1 MTDWQIVTVDELAAK
16 KKGSLATGPFGSS
29 IGSKTFR
36 DSGIPLIR
44 GSNLSECVEIRLD
57 ETGIVY
63 VEEDLAR
70 EFARSVAVKGDLVFT
85 CWGTI
90 SQVGLI
96 DDRASF
102 ARYIVSNKQ
111 MKLTLDEALASPLFV
126 YYFFSSPQGQH
137 QIQIN
142 AIGSS
147 VPGFNLTKLKG
158 ISIPLPPLG
167 EQHRI
172 VELLSSLDDKI
183 ELNRRMNET
192 LEAMA
197 QAIFRDWFVDFG
209 PTRRKLEGASDP
221 VAIMGGLAQDADR
234 ARALADFFPA
244 TLREGGLPEGWV
256 RDTFGA
262 VIDIVGGGTPK
273 TSVDHYWNGPI
284 PWFSVVD
291 TPPKGSVFVDA
302 TEKTISAAG
311 LENSAARLVRAGTTI
326 ISARGTVGNLAMASR
341 DMAFNQ
347 SCYGLQGKGSVGDCF
362 VFLAAQNTVERLRA
376 MAHGSVFSTI
386 TRATFDSVDTAYG
399 DQRVFEAFEEI
410 VRPLFNK
417 ISSNVHQ
424 NRTLAATS
432 DLLLP
437 KLMSGEIRL
446 SEPEDLVEAAQ

>member
-96 DDRASF
+96 DDSASF

-126 YYFFSSPQGQH
+126 YYFFSSPRGQH

-209 PTRRKLEGASDP
+209 PTRRKLEGASNP
-221 VAIMGGLAQDADR
+221 VAIMGGLVQEADR
-234 ARALADFFPA
+234 ARALADLFPA
-244 TLREGGLPEGWV
+244 MLGDNGLPDEWNACAISALV
-256 RDTFGA
+256 EFNPKQPLKK
-262 VIDIVGGGTPK
+262 GTLAPYSDMSSLP
-273 TSVDHYWNGPI
+273 TNGSIAEPPVQREYGSGMRFKNNDALLARI
-284 PWFSVVD
+284 
-291 TPPKGSVFVDA
+291 TPCLENGKAAFVDFLADAETVGWGSTEFYVVRSRQGVPPPFAYLLVRHPEFRA
-302 TEKTISAAG
+302 TAIASMTGTSGRQRAQVDRLADFPFVAPKSEILTAFADFVLPAFGKISANG
-311 LENSAARLVRAGTTI
+311 RE
-326 ISARGTVGNLAMASR
+326 
-341 DMAFNQ
+341 
-347 SCYGLQGKGSVGDCF
+347 
-362 VFLAAQNTVERLRA
+362 
-376 MAHGSVFSTI
+376 
-386 TRATFDSVDTAYG
+386 
-399 DQRVFEAFEEI
+399 
-410 VRPLFNK
+410 
-417 ISSNVHQ
+417 
-424 NRTLAATS
+424 NRTLAATR

-437 KLMSGEIRL
+437 KLMSGDIRL
-446 SEPEDLVEAAQ
+446 GEARDRAREVA